1 MFRKTKRLYRKT
13 RKWYRKGIKAKR
25 LYVKIFLLMG
35 TLAVFLPIITK
46 VINKISAFI
55 K

>member
-1 MFRKTKRLYRKT
+1 MFKGIKKFYRKV

-25 LYVKIFLLMG
+25 LYVKISLLMG

-46 VINKISAFI
+46 VINRVFAFV